1 LSTVKTRDAIVEITW
16 QGLPLSSLESWWLEA
31 RCGKIVPQLM
41 MQWKKTY
48 HSHTYVQMQDLGKLR
63 WNTKARDQSNEVTA
77 LLGKS
82 GNILDPST
90 LICLTR
96 CVGVARIILN
106 INFRNQNS
114 IRVVP
119 KGRRNI
125 QPLRQ
130 KTIIGGAENEDMDVS
145 HSNKL
150 GKNELKVEI
159 DRTSITYNISKL
171 KTCRKMSKMFPF
183 LDSGTVIDGDTGR

>member
-1 LSTVKTRDAIVEITW
+1 MESYDEIRKH
-16 QGLPLSSLESWWLEA
+16 G
-31 RCGKIVPQLM
+31 
-41 MQWKKTY
+41 
-48 HSHTYVQMQDLGKLR
+48 
-63 WNTKARDQSNEVTA
+63 TKASEVIE

-106 INFRNQNS
+106 INFGNQNC

-119 KGRRNI
+119 KGGRNI

-130 KTIIGGAENEDMDVS
+130 KPIIGGAEKEDMDAS

-150 GKNELKVEI
+150 GNELKEEI
-159 DRTSITYNISKL
+159 DGTSITYNISEL
-171 KTCRKMSKMFPF
+171 KPCRKVSKMLLF